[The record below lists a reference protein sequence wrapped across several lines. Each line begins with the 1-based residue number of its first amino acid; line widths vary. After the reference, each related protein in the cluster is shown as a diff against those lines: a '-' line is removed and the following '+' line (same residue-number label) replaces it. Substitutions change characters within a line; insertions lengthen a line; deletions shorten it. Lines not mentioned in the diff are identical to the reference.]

1 MTAPAF
7 IHLHV
12 HSAYSLLE
20 GAMTVKGL
28 AKLAEADG
36 LPALAITD
44 RNNLFGALEFSEYLA
59 GAGIQPII
67 GCSLNLAFP
76 ASAEETSRPGA
87 RPAPH
92 HGPIVLL
99 AKDALGYSNLM
110 KLSSLAYVEHGD
122 NGTPHVTLAELEPHA
137 AGLIA
142 LSGGPDG
149 PVDRAFAAGNAG
161 VAEARLETLER
172 LFPDR
177 FYVEIQRHNLPRER
191 LVEPQLL
198 RWAYD
203 AACRWWP
210 PTRRTFRSATLSRRT
225 MRCSVSRTA
234 ATSPRTTGGAF
245 RPSIG

>member
-20 GAMTVKGL
+20 GALPVKAL

-36 LPALAITD
+36 APALAITD

-92 HGPIVLL
+92 HGPVVLL
-99 AKDALGYSNLM
+99 AKDAEGYSNLM

-122 NGTPHVTLAELEPHA
+122 NGTPHITLAELEPHA

-149 PVDRAFAAGNAG
+149 PVDRAFAAGNAA
-161 VAEARLETLER
+161 VAEFRLDTLSAV
-172 LFPDR
+172 FGNR
-177 FYVEIQRHNLPRER
+177 FYAEI
-191 LVEPQLL
+191 
-198 RWAYD
+198 
-203 AACRWWP
+203 
-210 PTRRTFRSATLSRRT
+210 
-225 MRCSVSRTA
+225 
-234 ATSPRTTGGAF
+234 
-245 RPSIG
+245 